1 MEHRR
6 ILDDAWNYNP
16 NLRAED
22 GFRIP
27 DQSSALREF
36 ILIPVGFV
44 FATLLIIFLITYAG
58 FS

>member
-6 ILDDAWNYNP
+6 IFNNAWHYNP

-27 DQSSALREF
+27 DRTSALRDF
-36 ILIPVGFV
+36 ILIPLGFV
-44 FATLLIIFLITYAG
+44 FATLLLILFITCSG